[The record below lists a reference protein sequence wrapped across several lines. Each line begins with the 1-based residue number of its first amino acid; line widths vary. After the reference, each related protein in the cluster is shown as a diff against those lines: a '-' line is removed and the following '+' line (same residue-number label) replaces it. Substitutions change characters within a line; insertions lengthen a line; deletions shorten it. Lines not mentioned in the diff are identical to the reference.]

1 MKLTV
6 NIEISTQ
13 EVVDILRGGATPTRS
28 KKEHRKY
35 KYKRVRDSKL
45 TVAKTQKP
53 SKKVPSKASKK
64 GKGYRWTKAE
74 DQWLIDTSKER
85 KRLGLK
91 LGQRFY
97 DDYRKS
103 WGVDRSNQAIY
114 LRLRKII
121 AN

>member
-1 MKLTV
+1 MKLTI

-28 KKEHRKY
+28 KKKHREY

-45 TVAKTQKP
+45 NVAKTQRP

-74 DQWLIDTSKER
+74 DQWLIDKSKER
-85 KRLGLK
+85 KDRGLK
-91 LGQRFY
+91 LGKNFY
-97 DDYRKS
+97 DAYRKA
-103 WGVDRSNQAIY
+103 WGVKRSNQAIY
-114 LRLRKII
+114 LRLRKIT